1 MRLLSNQHI
10 LLRALEPEDLNFLKA
25 IENDPDNWKHGD
37 TIQPF
42 SEYILKEYI
51 KVAEQSITEAGQL
64 RLMIADLQDEK
75 RIGFIDLYDFD
86 QRNAR
91 AGVAII
97 IHPDFQRNKFA
108 LQALQII
115 EKYAFDKLHLHQLY
129 ASILAD
135 NLPSIKLFEK
145 AGYTYSGNKKAWRK
159 TDNEFKDELFYQKIL
174 NEEQK

>member
-1 MRLLSNQHI
+1 MGLLSNQHI
-10 LLRALEPEDLNFLKA
+10 LLRALEPEDLDFLKA

-51 KVAEQSITEAGQL
+51 KVAEQSIMEAGQL
-64 RLMIADLQDEK
+64 RLLIADKQDEK

-86 QRNAR
+86 QRHKR

-97 IHPDFQRNKFA
+97 IHQDHQRNGFA

-115 EKYAFDKLHLHQLY
+115 EKYAFENCIYISCMHLSWRIICRVSNYLKKP
-129 ASILAD
+129 AIPIPVIKKPGAKSIT
-135 NLPSIKLFEK
+135 NSKTNFFI
-145 AGYTYSGNKKAWRK
+145 RK
-159 TDNEFKDELFYQKIL
+159 
-174 NEEQK
+174 

>member
-1 MRLLSNQHI
+1 MNLLSDQHI
-10 LLRALEPEDLNFLKA
+10 LLRALEPEDLDFLKA
-25 IENDPDNWKHGD
+25 IENDPENWKHGD
-37 TIQPF
+37 IIQPF

-51 KVAEQSITEAGQL
+51 KVARQSITEAGQL
-64 RLMIADLQDEK
+64 RLLITDKQDEK

-86 QRNAR
+86 QRHKR

-97 IHPDFQRNKFA
+97 IHQNHQRNGFA

-115 EKYAFDKLHLHQLY
+115 EKYAFEKLYLHQLY

-145 AGYTYSGNKKAWRK
+145 AGFSYSGKKIDWRK
-159 TDNEFKDELFYQKIL
+159 TDNEFKDELFYQKIK